1 VEHGGPNGPLTGG
14 RAATRRLSD
23 GERWRWPK
31 PRSGVLL
38 RCQRGG
44 KEGGVECGEV
54 RRDQGTL
61 L

>member
-14 RAATRRLSD
+14 RAAMRRLGD

-31 PRSGVLL
+31 PRSGVML

-54 RRDQGTL
+54 RRG
-61 L
+61 